1 MRKRGRRLKKK
12 VGLLVIAAAVIASL
26 FLPGLTLYVHSQLGG
41 ETAALFP
48 ASISAWQMATRGA
61 RCLPVEVVGALG
73 VVTFSGWMALAAAL
87 LLLAATLLSLS
98 EDRRLCGAGVVL
110 AGASLALS
118 ATFAIQVNNLSG
130 SLLFKLL
137 FTFQAWLCVPMI
149 GGVAALVYEALLLR
163 GSKKERARLSL
174 SGQRPP
180 LLEEATWRTLMGVSA
195 LVALALMLLPVYH
208 VRVPQTLT
216 ADPADAAAISTDTSL
231 LAAALGRDPMLNDL
245 KAEGRFSNVNSGDI
259 AELVPYS
266 ADENNIRGIFQIP
279 ESSGTLTPNTLLL
292 AGALLLVLTALLS
305 FFRRAD
311 KWFPAALSTL
321 AAIAL
326 GASLMNVLSIGDAD
340 MYTGSAR
347 QALHLGLGTVTPFAA
362 LSTLAAL
369 LSMVCGVLCIRAA
382 DAPYFVNP
390 IPKRSQLRVVALTL
404 AALSV
409 ACVLLP
415 GARLSFYT
423 PGKNKVGATETLSGL
438 EALRLSAPE
447 RISAPV
453 SGKGKPL
460 YGEKAKDGAMT
471 ADEAADAMKGLVRT
485 FGLLSWAALALAAA
499 GIACL
504 LLALRKAAV
513 ALFLAAF
520 AVRALT
526 WIALL
531 SGMPGAMGTA
541 GGTVCLYASLPL
553 LLFSAFFANNAQEET
568 LPKKYKLFLMMLPFL
583 LSVFLFAYLP
593 LYGWS
598 YAFFNYKFGIPLS
611 QQEFVNFKW
620 FTEMFTN
627 PANRENIVRVLKNTF
642 GMSGLNLLTSWM
654 PMIFAVF
661 LNEITNSRFKKSVQ
675 IFTTLPNFISWALV
689 FSFAMC
695 LFAMDTGIFSK
706 FMLGIGAIDEPV
718 VWLNSPD
725 HIWLKMWAWS
735 TWKGLGWGAIMYLA
749 AISGIPV
756 ELYEAARVDGANRW
770 HQMRYITLPSLL
782 PTFFVLLMLSI
793 SNILNNGMEQYL
805 VFQNPMN
812 RQTIEVLDLYV
823 YNITIASGGTTLY
836 SFATAIGILKTL
848 VSVTLLFTA
857 NFASK
862 KLRGESIV

>member
-1 MRKRGRRLKKK
+1 MKKRL
-12 VGLLVIAAAVIASL
+12 GLLIIALAVIAL
-26 FLPGLTLYVHSQLGG
+26 LLLPGLTLYVHSQLGE

-48 ASISAWQMATRGA
+48 ASVSAWDMATRGA
-61 RCLPVEVVGALG
+61 RCLPVDSVGALG

-87 LLLAATLLSLS
+87 TLLASALLSLA
-98 EDRRLCGAGVVL
+98 EDRKIRGAGVVL
-110 AGASLALS
+110 AGVSLALS
-118 ATFAIQVNNLSG
+118 ATFAIQLNNLSN

-137 FTFQAWLCVPMI
+137 FTPQAWIYVPVA
-149 GGVAALVYEALLLR
+149 GGVIALVYEALLLR
-163 GSKKERARLSL
+163 GSKEERARLSL

-180 LLEEATWRTLMGVSA
+180 LLSEAAWRTLMGACAVM
-195 LVALALMLLPVYH
+195 ALALMLFPVYH
-208 VRVPQTLT
+208 VRAPQTLT
-216 ADPADAAAISTDTSL
+216 ADPADAAAISADRSL
-231 LAAALGRDPMLNDL
+231 LAAALGRDPMLNTL
-245 KAEGRFSNVNSGDI
+245 KAEGRFSNVVSGDI
-259 AELVPYS
+259 AELIPYS
-266 ADENNIRGIFQIP
+266 ADENNIKGIFQIP
-279 ESSGTLTPNTLLL
+279 ETSGTLTPNTTLI
-292 AGALLLVLTALLS
+292 AAALLLILTTLLS
-305 FFRRAD
+305 FVRRAD

-321 AAIAL
+321 AAIAM
-326 GASLMNVLSIGDAD
+326 AVSLVNALSVGDAD

-362 LSTLAAL
+362 LSTLAAA

-390 IPKRSQLRVVALTL
+390 IPKHSQLRVVALVL
-404 AALSV
+404 AALSL
-409 ACVLLP
+409 ACALLP
-415 GARLSFYT
+415 GASLSFYT
-423 PGKNKVGATETLSGL
+423 PGKSKVGATETLSGL
-438 EALRLSAPE
+438 EALRLSAPQ
-447 RISAPV
+447 RISDPV

-460 YGEKAKDGAMT
+460 YGEKAKEGAMT
-471 ADEAADAMKGLVRT
+471 ADEAADAMNGLVRT
-485 FGLLSWAALALAAA
+485 FGLMTWAALALIAA
-499 GIACL
+499 GVVCTL
-504 LLALRKAAV
+504 LTRRKAAV

-520 AVRALT
+520 AVRVMT
-526 WIALL
+526 WIALA
-531 SGMPGAMGTA
+531 GAMPRAMGTA
-541 GGTVCLYASLPL
+541 GGTAFLYASLPL
-553 LLFSAFFANNAQEET
+553 LLFAAFFANNAQEET

-598 YAFFNYKFGIPLS
+598 YAFFNYKFGIPLN
-611 QQEFVNFKW
+611 QQEFVGFKW
-620 FTEMFTN
+620 FAEMFTN
-627 PANRENIVRVLKNTF
+627 PANRENIARVLKNTF

-654 PMIFAVF
+654 PMVFAVF
-661 LNEITNSRFKKSVQ
+661 LNEITRTRFKKSVQ
-675 IFTTLPNFISWALV
+675 VFTTLPNFISWALV

-718 VWLNSPD
+718 VWLNSSS

-812 RQTIEVLDLYV
+812 KQTIEVLDLYV

-848 VSVTLLFTA
+848 VSVTLLFSA